1 MTDITMR
8 LNCYVNVALVC
19 GFNDTHHAFTAPSYR
34 DEVKVPWE
42 RTSGREKQRLS
53 RFPSL
58 RRKNHYANWELQ
70 YTTKVI
76 GAGNETR
83 TRDFHLGKV
92 VLYQLSYSRFVVAL
106 CSALATRPSILA
118 HGDDVSI
125 ALGHCRS
132 IVGNVAVASPLLSKL
147 LIGKFFLQSL
157 AIANSWDIIKV
168 PKQFIRR

>member
-1 MTDITMR
+1 MLLLCVDSMTRT
-8 LNCYVNVALVC
+8 ALSLHRHIV
-19 GFNDTHHAFTAPSYR
+19 TQL
-34 DEVKVPWE
+34 KVPWP
-42 RTSGREKQRLS
+42 RTRGQDQQRLS
-53 RFPSL
+53 RFPLL
-58 RRKNHYANWELQ
+58 RRKNHYANWELK

-92 VLYQLSYSRFVVAL
+92 VLYQLSYSRFAVAL
-106 CSALATRPSILA
+106 CNAPVTRASILA

-132 IVGNVAVASPLLSKL
+132 IPRNVAVASPLLSKL

-157 AIANSWDIIKV
+157 AIANSWDIIRV